1 MSFIQ
6 VNELTKQYELGKN
19 TVAALRGVSLNVAK
33 GERLF
38 LGGPSGSGKSTL
50 LHIIGC
56 LDRHHGG
63 KISIGGQD
71 VTLAND
77 KAMSDFRARNVGF
90 VFQNFNLMPVLNVF
104 ENVQYP
110 LLLNRSLLAAGQRRQ
125 RIQDIL
131 DAVGL
136 SNHAR
141 HYPNELSGGQRQRVA
156 IARALVHEPQLLI
169 ADEPTA
175 NLDSAT
181 GMAIMEL
188 MLKLSK
194 SHGSTVIISTHNP
207 DLLKQAERCVMLRDG
222 RITDDI
228 AQPFKPIKSE
238 TSYAGF

>member
-19 TVAALRGVSLNVAK
+19 TVAALKGVSLNVAK

-90 VFQNFNLMPVLNVF
+90 VFQNFSLLPVLNVF

-110 LLLNRSLLAAGQRRQ
+110 LLLNRSRATGQRRQ
-125 RIQDIL
+125 RVQDIL

-136 SNHAR
+136 SHQAR
-141 HYPNELSGGQRQRVA
+141 QYPNELSGGQRQRVA

-175 NLDSAT
+175 NLDTVT
-181 GMAIMEL
+181 GTAIMDL
-188 MLKLSK
+188 MLNLSK

-207 DLLKQAERCVMLRDG
+207 ELLKQAERRVILRDG

-228 AQPFKPIKSE
+228 TQPFNPCESE
-238 TSYAGF
+238 TSYANF

>member
-50 LHIIGC
+50 LHILGC

-63 KISIGGQD
+63 KISIGGHD
-71 VTLAND
+71 VTRAND
-77 KAMSDFRARNVGF
+77 KAMSDFRARTVGF

-110 LLLNRSLLAAGQRRQ
+110 LLLNRALSAAQRRQ

-136 SNHAR
+136 SQHAR

-156 IARALVHEPQLLI
+156 IARALVHQPQLLI

-181 GMAIMEL
+181 GTAIMDL
-188 MLKLSK
+188 MLNLSK

-222 RITDDI
+222 KITDDT
-228 AQPFKPIKSE
+228 AQPINPIKSE
-238 TSYAGF
+238 VSYAGF